1 MTYADDNY
9 VGAADENLERATEMV
24 KTRMSRIS
32 KWMTMSGLKINIS
45 KTELCVFH
53 RRNLVQISFELEGT
67 EITSSRTIN
76 ILGILFD
83 SKMNW
88 ADHVKKAISESNS
101 NLYAIKLIR
110 KYFSTDEIRNLT
122 TALYYSK
129 LYYGAEV
136 WHIPGLQLKLKKNIK
151 LASANAC
158 KLCIPRE
165 NVHLMT
171 HTDIH
176 AQAKRALPEKM
187 CLYKHALIL
196 YKLLRH
202 DMCDDEMMHLN
213 FQIADNERSTKMS
226 FFKRQKYDVG
236 KNILLNR
243 LHILNDKIEKNW
255 INLKLDSYKIKCKE
269 LFLLTS

>member
-1 MTYADDNY
+1 MYT
-9 VGAADENLERATEMV
+9 L
-24 KTRMSRIS
+24 
-32 KWMTMSGLKINIS
+32 
-45 KTELCVFH
+45 H
-53 RRNLVQISFELEGT
+53 
-67 EITSSRTIN
+67 
-76 ILGILFD
+76 
-83 SKMNW
+83 
-88 ADHVKKAISESNS
+88 HVKKAISESNS

-110 KYFSTDEIRNLT
+110 KYFSIDEIRNLT

-136 WHIPGLQLKLKKNIK
+136 WHIPGLQLKLEKNMK

-165 NVHLMT
+165 NVHLLT

-176 AQAKRALPEKM
+176 AQAKRALPENM
-187 CLYKHALIL
+187 CMYKHALML
-196 YKLLRH
+196 YKLLRN
-202 DMCDDEMMHLN
+202 DLCDNELMHLN

-236 KNILLNR
+236 KNVLLNR

-269 LFLLTS
+269 LFLLAR